1 VAYVALYRKYRSQT
15 FAEVVGQDH
24 VTTTLAR
31 AVDEGRWHHAY
42 LFTGPRGTGKT
53 STARILAKSLNCL
66 AGPTSAPDNTC
77 PHCVAI
83 TEGSSIDVIEI
94 DAASHGGVDD
104 VRDLRERVAFAPASA
119 RTKVYIVDECHM
131 LSTAGWNAFLKTVEE
146 PPGHVV
152 FVFATTEP
160 HKVLPTILS
169 RTQRFDFRRI
179 AGDVL
184 AAHVQDLGRR
194 EGFTFEPGAV
204 DLIVRAGDGS
214 ARDTLSV
221 LDQVAAYEG
230 TAITLRGCAE
240 VLGTVP
246 DELLMEAADGIAAGD
261 VAGLCV
267 LVQRLADQGV
277 DLRQFARDAVE
288 HLRALLLLAAAPDAG
303 LVDTTPERLERL
315 TAQAGRLGRVELL
328 RAVDLLAEAQVQMR
342 RGNTRLPLEVALV
355 KAALPEAS
363 GDPAALAARMDR
375 LERRTGLHP
384 DIAPHPA
391 PTAPPA
397 APTPTAPAPTAQ
409 PSAARAPAPTA
420 QPSAARA
427 SAPAAQAPTA
437 PARGSAAQAPTAPAS
452 GSAAQASIAPAPAP
466 GSAAAPGSGSAPGSA
481 PAPGSASSAPA
492 PADPA
497 PAAPNAAA
505 SDPAPG
511 GSPTSDGGGEAD
523 GAGTG
528 KAGAARSPRGRAAAP
543 AKGRAGAQ
551 GSPPTRDAAPPPAE
565 PPADDHVT
573 EPAEALPPP
582 AAAPAEPTAVAAAVD
597 LDLVR
602 SSWPAVLEALKARR
616 RTLHALLNEGH
627 PTALEGNVLT
637 VTFDARHGFH
647 AGEVA
652 RDDWIPLFGDVFRE
666 LFGSALRVRA
676 LLGEAP
682 PVTAAPDPVRAD
694 PAAVREADD
703 VAESEAAARAGEVT
717 DDDTARDLAIATLQR
732 HLGAT
737 VVDDGV

>member
-77 PHCVAI
+77 PQCVAI
-83 TEGSSIDVIEI
+83 TEGSSVDVIEI

-288 HLRALLLLAAAPDAG
+288 HLRALLLLAAAPEAG

-375 LERRTGLHP
+375 LERRTGLHA
-384 DIAPHPA
+384 DIAPHP
-391 PTAPPA
+391 TPA
-397 APTPTAPAPTAQ
+397 AA
-409 PSAARAPAPTA
+409 
-420 QPSAARA
+420 
-427 SAPAAQAPTA
+427 APAAAA
-437 PARGSAAQAPTAPAS
+437 PAAV
-452 GSAAQASIAPAPAP
+452 PAP
-466 GSAAAPGSGSAPGSA
+466 SAAAPAESA
-481 PAPGSASSAPA
+481 PAPGTP
-492 PADPA
+492 PT
-497 PAAPNAAA
+497 
-505 SDPAPG
+505 PG
-511 GSPTSDGGGEAD
+511 AGRVAD

-528 KAGAARSPRGRAAAP
+528 RGGGVRASRGRAAAP
-543 AKGRAGAQ
+543 AKGRAAAGD
-551 GSPPTRDAAPPPAE
+551 GSPAPGGDAGVPPPAE
-565 PPADDHVT
+565 PPAEDHDAAEAT
-573 EPAEALPPP
+573 EALPPP
-582 AAAPAEPTAVAAAVD
+582 AAPAVEPAAQAAAVD

-627 PTALEGNVLT
+627 PTALEGSVLT

-666 LFGSALRVRA
+666 LFGTALRVRA

-703 VAESEAAARAGEVT
+703 VAESEAAAQAGEVT

-737 VVDDGV
+737 VVDDGS